1 METGLSA
8 VPRAHANVA
17 GRMRDRAAR
26 AQPQEPSGREGTVR
40 FRYDRRYIMRAAAW
54 LIGIAFVAGGC
65 TALER
70 AANASGGSGA
80 GRNEGSVVVAQT
92 PAAAVRLAATVFRAY
107 QIPVSTVTNDAAHSG
122 TFRVQGLW
130 GGVPIER
137 RVTCSRTEPD
147 MATIGEV
154 ELQVSAYAIGELVPP
169 NGLDR
174 ATPRSTLRL
183 AADGRTIDNMP
194 GTTCRLTGAFVNEL
208 LNAIANAGN

>member
-1 METGLSA
+1 
-8 VPRAHANVA
+8 
-17 GRMRDRAAR
+17 
-26 AQPQEPSGREGTVR
+26 
-40 FRYDRRYIMRAAAW
+40 MRAACI
-54 LIGIAFVAGGC
+54 LGITILAGC
-65 TALER
+65 SALER
-70 AANASGGSGA
+70 AANARGDSGA

-92 PAAAVRLAATVFRAY
+92 PAAAVRLAATVFRTY

-122 TFRVQGLW
+122 AFRVQGLW

-154 ELQVSAYAIGELVPP
+154 ELEISAYAIGELVPP
-169 NGLDR
+169 TGLDR

-183 AADGRTIDNMP
+183 AADGRTMDTMQ
-194 GTTCRLTGAFVNEL
+194 GTTCRLTAAFVHEL